1 MSRRPSWFPTTK
13 AVREPSILRDGIAPP
28 GWETASRMNG
38 SPREPR
44 GPAGATGVSVGA
56 RCKGQPEQG
65 VEPRSGVGP
74 VHSTVE
80 PLEGNERGEGRDRP
94 GGSPPEKAGVR
105 TQSRFALPLKL
116 WRVYEAAQRN
126 KQARFTALLHH
137 VDVIALERAFRR
149 LSGAQVLESTGK
161 RLPPTSRVC
170 NRNGMISASGCT
182 PGATG
187 RCRCVAS
194 IFLNRMAG
202 GGRSASLRW
211 KTRSSKGQW
220 PRSSAPSTRSIFSG
234 SHRASGRDGIRTRRS
249 QRCTQV

>member
-1 MSRRPSWFPTTK
+1 
-13 AVREPSILRDGIAPP
+13 
-28 GWETASRMNG
+28 MNG

-44 GPAGATGVSVGA
+44 GPAGSTRGSVGA

-149 LSGAQVLESTGK
+149 LKRSASPGVDGEAVTTYEQSLQSKLHDLCERVHTESRPLEKRPTVSFEKLLDAAALGTTETAVLESLAG
-161 RLPPTSRVC
+161 RLIRLIRTSA
-170 NRNGMISASGCT
+170 G
-182 PGATG
+182 TG
-187 RCRCVAS
+187 R
-194 IFLNRMAG
+194 
-202 GGRSASLRW
+202 
-211 KTRSSKGQW
+211 
-220 PRSSAPSTRSIFSG
+220 
-234 SHRASGRDGIRTRRS
+234 
-249 QRCTQV
+249 